1 MFLKNNLSKKL
12 IGLNKIMK
20 FIIRLFSAL
29 ILTFSYIELA
39 YSKTTKIII
48 FGDSLIAGYGLVVED
63 NFVNQLKLKTIEKKI
78 NNLTLFNSG
87 VSGETSTGLSNRYKW
102 VLEDNYDGVIIL
114 IGANDALRGID
125 PNLTSQN
132 IEKILSYLN
141 EKQIPTMLIGMKA
154 PNNLGEIY
162 VNEFNAIYPKLSKK
176 YDTAY
181 YPFFLKDVA
190 LKPSLNQRDMIHPN
204 KKGVQIIVN
213 NFFSFFLEFYDSLK

>member
-1 MFLKNNLSKKL
+1 
-12 IGLNKIMK
+12 MK

-63 NFVNQLKLKTIEKKI
+63 NFVNQLKLKTIENKI
-78 NNLTLFNSG
+78 NDVTLFNSG
-87 VSGETSTGLSNRYKW
+87 VSGETSTGLLNRYKW

-125 PNLTSQN
+125 PSLTSQN
-132 IEKILSYLN
+132 IEKILSYLK

-176 YDTAY
+176 YNTAY

-204 KKGVQIIVN
+204 KKGVSVIVN
-213 NFFSFFLEFYDSLK
+213 NFFPYFLEFYKSLK

>member
-1 MFLKNNLSKKL
+1 
-12 IGLNKIMK
+12 MK

-29 ILTFSYIELA
+29 IITFSYIELA

-63 NFVNQLKLKTIEKKI
+63 NFVNQLKLKTIENKI
-78 NNLTLFNSG
+78 NNLILFNSG

-125 PNLTSQN
+125 PSLTSQN
-132 IEKILSYLN
+132 IEKILSYLK

-181 YPFFLKDVA
+181 YPFFLKGVA

-204 KKGVQIIVN
+204 KKGVKIIVN
-213 NFFSFFLEFYDSLK
+213 NFFPYFLEFYESLK

>member
-1 MFLKNNLSKKL
+1 
-12 IGLNKIMK
+12 MK
-20 FIIRLFSAL
+20 FIIRLFYIL
-29 ILTFSYIELA
+29 IITFCYIELA

-63 NFVNQLKLKTIEKKI
+63 NFVNQLKLKTIENKI

-87 VSGETSTGLSNRYKW
+87 VSGETSTGLLNRYKW

-125 PNLTSQN
+125 PRLTSQN
-132 IEKILSYLN
+132 IEKILSYLK

-176 YDTAY
+176 YNTAY

-204 KKGVQIIVN
+204 KKGMKIIVN
-213 NFFSFFLEFYDSLK
+213 NFFPYFLEFYESLK

>member
-1 MFLKNNLSKKL
+1 
-12 IGLNKIMK
+12 MK

-29 ILTFSYIELA
+29 IITFSYIELA

-63 NFVNQLKLKTIEKKI
+63 NFVNQLKLKTIENKI
-78 NNLTLFNSG
+78 NDVTLFNSG
-87 VSGETSTGLSNRYKW
+87 VSGETSTGLLNRYKW

-125 PNLTSQN
+125 PSLTSQN
-132 IEKILSYLN
+132 IEKILSYLK

-176 YDTAY
+176 YNTAY

-204 KKGVQIIVN
+204 KKGVKIIVN
-213 NFFSFFLEFYDSLK
+213 NFFPYFLGFYESLK

>member
-1 MFLKNNLSKKL
+1 
-12 IGLNKIMK
+12 MK
-20 FIIRLFSAL
+20 FIIRLFSIL
-29 ILTFSYIELA
+29 IITFCYIELA

-63 NFVNQLKLKTIEKKI
+63 NFVNQLKLKTIENKI
-78 NNLTLFNSG
+78 NDVTLFNSG
-87 VSGETSTGLSNRYKW
+87 VSGETSTGLLNRYKW
-102 VLEDNYDGVIIL
+102 VLEDNYDGIIIL

-125 PNLTSQN
+125 PSLTSQN
-132 IEKILSYLN
+132 IEKILSYLK

-204 KKGVQIIVN
+204 KKGVKIIVN
-213 NFFSFFLEFYDSLK
+213 NFFPYFLEFYESLK

>member
-1 MFLKNNLSKKL
+1 
-12 IGLNKIMK
+12 MK

-29 ILTFSYIELA
+29 IITFSYIELA

-63 NFVNQLKLKTIEKKI
+63 NFVNQLKLKTIENKI
-78 NNLTLFNSG
+78 NDVTLFNSG
-87 VSGETSTGLSNRYKW
+87 VSGETSTGLLNRYKW
-102 VLEDNYDGVIIL
+102 ILEDNYDGVIIL

-125 PNLTSQN
+125 PSLTSQN
-132 IEKILSYLN
+132 IEKILSYLK
-141 EKQIPTMLIGMKA
+141 EKKIPTMLIGMKA

-204 KKGVQIIVN
+204 KKGVKIIVN
-213 NFFSFFLEFYDSLK
+213 NFFPYFLEFYESLK

>member
-1 MFLKNNLSKKL
+1 
-12 IGLNKIMK
+12 MK

-29 ILTFSYIELA
+29 IITFSYIELA

-63 NFVNQLKLKTIEKKI
+63 NFVNQLKLKTIESKI
-78 NNLTLFNSG
+78 KDVTFFNSG
-87 VSGETSTGLSNRYKW
+87 VSGETSTGLLNRYKW

-125 PNLTSQN
+125 PSLTSQN
-132 IEKILSYLN
+132 IEKILSYL
-141 EKQIPTMLIGMKA
+141 KGKKIPTMLIGMKA

-162 VNEFNAIYPKLSKK
+162 VNDFNAIYPKLSKK
-176 YDTAY
+176 FNTAY

-204 KKGVQIIVN
+204 KKGVKIIVN
-213 NFFSFFLEFYDSLK
+213 NFFPYFLEFYESLK

>member
-1 MFLKNNLSKKL
+1 
-12 IGLNKIMK
+12 MK

-29 ILTFSYIELA
+29 IITFSYIELA

-63 NFVNQLKLKTIEKKI
+63 NFVNQLKLKTIENKI
-78 NNLTLFNSG
+78 NDVTLFNSG
-87 VSGETSTGLSNRYKW
+87 VSGETSTGLLNRYKW

-125 PNLTSQN
+125 PSLTSQN
-132 IEKILSYLN
+132 IEKILSYLK

-204 KKGVQIIVN
+204 KKGVKIIVN
-213 NFFSFFLEFYDSLK
+213 NFFPYFLEFYESLK

>member
-1 MFLKNNLSKKL
+1 
-12 IGLNKIMK
+12 MK

-29 ILTFSYIELA
+29 IITFSYIELA

-63 NFVNQLKLKTIEKKI
+63 NFVNQLKLKTIENKI
-78 NNLTLFNSG
+78 NDVTLFNSG
-87 VSGETSTGLSNRYKW
+87 VSGETSTGLLNRYKW

-125 PNLTSQN
+125 PSLTSQN
-132 IEKILSYLN
+132 IEKILSYLK
-141 EKQIPTMLIGMKA
+141 EKKIPTMLIGMKA

-176 YDTAY
+176 YNTAY

-204 KKGVQIIVN
+204 KKGVKIIVN
-213 NFFSFFLEFYDSLK
+213 NFFPYFLEFYESLK

>member
-1 MFLKNNLSKKL
+1 
-12 IGLNKIMK
+12 MK

-29 ILTFSYIELA
+29 IITFSYIELA

-63 NFVNQLKLKTIEKKI
+63 NFVNQLKLKTIENKM
-78 NNLTLFNSG
+78 NNVTLFNSG
-87 VSGETSTGLSNRYKW
+87 VSGETSTGLLNRYKW

-125 PNLTSQN
+125 PSLTSQN
-132 IEKILSYLN
+132 IEKILSYLK

-176 YDTAY
+176 YNTAY

-204 KKGVQIIVN
+204 KKGVKIIVN
-213 NFFSFFLEFYDSLK
+213 NFFPYFLEFYESLK

>member
-1 MFLKNNLSKKL
+1 
-12 IGLNKIMK
+12 MK
-20 FIIRLFSAL
+20 FIIRLFSTL
-29 ILTFSYIELA
+29 IITLCYIELT

-63 NFVNQLKLKTIEKKI
+63 NFVNQLKLKTIENKI

-125 PNLTSQN
+125 PSLTSQN
-132 IEKILSYLN
+132 IEKILSYLK

-204 KKGVQIIVN
+204 KKGVKIIVN
-213 NFFSFFLEFYDSLK
+213 NFFPYFLEFYESLK

>member
-1 MFLKNNLSKKL
+1 
-12 IGLNKIMK
+12 MK

-63 NFVNQLKLKTIEKKI
+63 NFVNQLKLKTIESKI
-78 NNLTLFNSG
+78 KDVTFFNSG
-87 VSGETSTGLSNRYKW
+87 VSGETSTGLLNRYKW

-125 PNLTSQN
+125 PSLTSQN
-132 IEKILSYLN
+132 IEKILSYLK
-141 EKQIPTMLIGMKA
+141 EKQIPIMLIGMKA

-162 VNEFNAIYPKLSKK
+162 VNEFNALYPKLSKK
-176 YDTAY
+176 YNTAY

-204 KKGVQIIVN
+204 KKGVKIIVN
-213 NFFSFFLEFYDSLK
+213 NFFPYFLEFYESLK

>member
-1 MFLKNNLSKKL
+1 
-12 IGLNKIMK
+12 MK

-29 ILTFSYIELA
+29 IITFSYIELA

-78 NNLTLFNSG
+78 NDVTLFNSG
-87 VSGETSTGLSNRYKW
+87 VSGETSTGLLNRYKW

-125 PNLTSQN
+125 PSLTSQN
-132 IEKILSYLN
+132 IEKILSYLK

-176 YDTAY
+176 YNTAY

-204 KKGVQIIVN
+204 KKGVKIIVN
-213 NFFSFFLEFYDSLK
+213 NFFPYFLEFYESLK

>member
-1 MFLKNNLSKKL
+1 MR
-12 IGLNKIMK
+12 

-29 ILTFSYIELA
+29 IITFSYIELA

-63 NFVNQLKLKTIEKKI
+63 NFVNQLKLKTIENKI
-78 NNLTLFNSG
+78 NDVTLFNSG
-87 VSGETSTGLSNRYKW
+87 VSGETSTGLLNRYKW

-125 PNLTSQN
+125 PSLTSQN
-132 IEKILSYLN
+132 IEKILSYLK

-162 VNEFNAIYPKLSKK
+162 VNEFNTIYPKLSKK
-176 YDTAY
+176 YNIAY

-190 LKPSLNQRDMIHPN
+190 LKPSLNQKDMIHPN
-204 KKGVQIIVN
+204 KKGVKIIVN
-213 NFFSFFLEFYDSLK
+213 NFFPYFLEFYESLK

>member
-1 MFLKNNLSKKL
+1 
-12 IGLNKIMK
+12 MK
-20 FIIRLFSAL
+20 FIIRLFSTL
-29 ILTFSYIELA
+29 IITFSYIELA

-63 NFVNQLKLKTIEKKI
+63 NFVNQLKLKTIENKI
-78 NNLTLFNSG
+78 NDVTLFNSG
-87 VSGETSTGLSNRYKW
+87 VSGETSTGLLNRYKW

-125 PNLTSQN
+125 PSLTSQN
-132 IEKILSYLN
+132 IEKILSYLK

-176 YDTAY
+176 YNTAY

-204 KKGVQIIVN
+204 KKGVKIIVN
-213 NFFSFFLEFYDSLK
+213 NFFPYFLEFYESLK

>member
-1 MFLKNNLSKKL
+1 
-12 IGLNKIMK
+12 MK

-29 ILTFSYIELA
+29 IITFSYIELA

-125 PNLTSQN
+125 PSLTSQN
-132 IEKILSYLN
+132 IEKILNYLK

-204 KKGVQIIVN
+204 KKGVKIIVK
-213 NFFSFFLEFYDSLK
+213 NFFPYFLEFYESLK

>member
-1 MFLKNNLSKKL
+1 
-12 IGLNKIMK
+12 MK

-125 PNLTSQN
+125 PSLTSQN
-132 IEKILSYLN
+132 IEKILSYLK

-204 KKGVQIIVN
+204 KKGVKIIVN
-213 NFFSFFLEFYDSLK
+213 NFFPYFLEFYESLK

>member
-1 MFLKNNLSKKL
+1 
-12 IGLNKIMK
+12 MK
-20 FIIRLFSAL
+20 FIIRLLSAL
-29 ILTFSYIELA
+29 IITFSYIELA

-48 FGDSLIAGYGLVVED
+48 FGDSLIAGYGLIVED
-63 NFVNQLKLKTIEKKI
+63 NFVNQLKLKTIENKI
-78 NNLTLFNSG
+78 NNLSLFNSG
-87 VSGETSTGLSNRYKW
+87 VSGETSTGLLNRYKW

-125 PNLTSQN
+125 PSLTSQN
-132 IEKILSYLN
+132 IEKILSYLK

-204 KKGVQIIVN
+204 KKGVKIIVN
-213 NFFSFFLEFYDSLK
+213 NFFPYFLEFYESLK